1 MASSMEAVGASA
13 DDGMIVD
20 VAVLSGPSDRR
31 TALEEKFGA
40 VRSFVRMARGTMM
53 MDGPGIE
60 DALRGIYPDAGRI
73 MVEIGTRPGSERI
86 AVLFA
91 L

>member
-1 MASSMEAVGASA
+1 MEALGAGA
-13 DDGMIVD
+13 DDGMLVD
-20 VAVLSGPSDRR
+20 VAVLSGPSARR
-31 TALEEKFGA
+31 AALEEKFA
-40 VRSFVRMARGTMM
+40 DVRSFVRMARGTMM
-53 MDGPGIE
+53 MDGLGIE

-73 MVEIGTRPGSERI
+73 MVEIGSRPGCERI